1 MTTLTTRKP
10 APQARGSRTRPK
22 AGLKKARADESWD
35 FRKADTKRLTHGIH
49 PYPAM
54 MIPQVAARLISRYG
68 AAGDVLF
75 DPYCGT
81 GTSLL
86 EAKLAGMDA
95 VGTDLNPLA
104 RLIASVKT
112 AEQDVGKLAK
122 QIDRFD
128 AWAQKATASNNGEVG
143 IPDFPN
149 IDYWFAGE
157 VQYDL
162 AAISNF
168 IDSVANT
175 EIANFFK
182 VAFSQ
187 TIRECSW
194 TKNSEFKL
202 VRMKDEQRKRFEPD
216 AYGTMAEILR
226 RNHRAMR
233 DLSEVSPGGVAKVCS
248 FDTVEGIPDN
258 VIPPESVDLVVTSPP
273 YGDSRTT
280 VAYGQFSRLS
290 NQWLGFHEASRL
302 DNDLMGGRGTSH
314 EMKFGI
320 PKIDD
325 TVAEI
330 ARVDQKRAG
339 EVVSFFADYE
349 KSILNVAQVVKPG
362 GTACYV
368 VGNRTVKGVQI
379 PTDLITASFFESNGF
394 THLESILRNIPNK
407 RMPYK
412 NSPTNVS
419 GVIADTMKREV
430 VVVCQKYCSS
440 ASLGHSI
447 ETALR
452 KAVSNARMKL

>member
-1 MTTLTTRKP
+1 MTTLTTRKT
-10 APQARGSRTRPK
+10 APQAGGSRARPK

-35 FRKADTKRLTHGIH
+35 FRKADTKQLTHGIH

-68 AAGDVLF
+68 VAGDVLL

-104 RLIASVKT
+104 RLIASIKT
-112 AEQDVGKLAK
+112 TELDVGKLAK
-122 QIDRFD
+122 HIDRFD
-128 AWAQKATASNNGEVG
+128 ALAQETAADSTEANGTVADKAAISKNGELK

-149 IDYWFAGE
+149 IDYWFAEE

-162 AAISNF
+162 AVISHF
-168 IDSVANT
+168 IDSVADS

-202 VRMKDEQRKRFEPD
+202 VRMKDEQRERFEPD

-302 DNDLMGGRGTSH
+302 DNDLMGGRGVSH
-314 EMKFGI
+314 ETLFGV
-320 PKIDD
+320 PAVDS

-330 ARVDQKRAG
+330 ARVDPKRAG
-339 EVVSFFADYE
+339 EVVSFFADYQ
-349 KSILNVAQVVKPG
+349 KSIRNVAQVVKPG
-362 GTACYV
+362 GTTCYV

-379 PTDLITASFFESNGF
+379 PTDEITASFFEANGF
-394 THLESILRNIPNK
+394 THLESIVRNIPNK

-419 GVIADTMKREV
+419 GVIADTMKREII
-430 VVVCQKYCSS
+430 VVC
-440 ASLGHSI
+440 
-447 ETALR
+447 R
-452 KAVSNARMKL
+452 KD

>member
-1 MTTLTTRKP
+1 MTTLNTRKTV
-10 APQARGSRTRPK
+10 PQARRARARPK

-35 FRKADTKRLTHGIH
+35 FRKADTKQLTHGIH

-68 AAGDVLF
+68 VAGDVLF

-104 RLIASVKT
+104 RLIASIKT
-112 AEQDVGKLAK
+112 TELDVDKLAK
-122 QIDRFD
+122 HIDRFD
-128 AWAQKATASNNGEVG
+128 ALAQKAKANGTLASNAAISKNGKVK

-149 IDYWFAGE
+149 IDYWFAEE

-162 AAISNF
+162 ATISHY
-168 IDSVANT
+168 IDSVAYS

-202 VRMKDEQRKRFEPD
+202 VRMKDERRERFEPD

-302 DNDLMGGRGTSH
+302 DNDLMGGRGVSH
-314 EMKFGI
+314 ETLFGV
-320 PKIDD
+320 PAVDS

-330 ARVDQKRAG
+330 ARVDPKRAG
-339 EVVSFFADYE
+339 EVVSFFCRLPKVNLQCRPSGEAWRHNLLC
-349 KSILNVAQVVKPG
+349 SWQQN
-362 GTACYV
+362 C
-368 VGNRTVKGVQI
+368 KG
-379 PTDLITASFFESNGF
+379 
-394 THLESILRNIPNK
+394 RPN
-407 RMPYK
+407 P
-412 NSPTNVS
+412 
-419 GVIADTMKREV
+419 
-430 VVVCQKYCSS
+430 
-440 ASLGHSI
+440 H
-447 ETALR
+447 
-452 KAVSNARMKL
+452 

>member
-10 APQARGSRTRPK
+10 AVKSKAAPRAASKAKPK
-22 AGLKKARADESWD
+22 RLDESWD

-54 MIPQVAARLISRYG
+54 MIPQVAARLIHLHG
-68 AAGDVLF
+68 FAGGLLF

-86 EAKLAGMDA
+86 EAQLAGMNA

-112 AEQDVGKLAK
+112 TEQDLRKLAK
-122 QIDRFD
+122 HIDRFEVL
-128 AWAQKATASNNGEVG
+128 AQSGGANHIGTTE
-143 IPDFPN
+143 IPDFNN
-149 IDYWFAGE
+149 IDYWFAEE
-157 VQYDL
+157 VQCDL
-162 AAISNF
+162 AIISKF
-168 IDSVANT
+168 VGSVASL

-202 VRMKDEQRKRFEPD
+202 VRMKDEQRERFDPD
-216 AYGTMAEILR
+216 PYRMMTEILR
-226 RNHRAMR
+226 RNLRAMR
-233 DLSEVSPGGVAKVCS
+233 DFLEVSPDRAAAKVCS
-248 FDTVEGIPDN
+248 FNTVEGIPHD
-258 VIPPESVDLVVTSPP
+258 VVAPESVDLVVTSPP

-290 NQWLGFHEASRL
+290 NQWLGFHEAAKL
-302 DNDLMGGRGTSH
+302 DNDLMGGRAVSH
-314 EMKFGI
+314 LIKFGVAEV
-320 PKIDD
+320 DG

-330 ARVDQKRAG
+330 ARADQKRAG
-339 EVVSFFADYE
+339 EVVSFFSDYQ
-349 KSILNVAQVVKPG
+349 KSIRNVAQVVKPG
-362 GTACYV
+362 GIVCYV

-379 PTDLITASFFESNGF
+379 PTDKITASFFESTGF
-394 THLESILRNIPNK
+394 THLESIERNIPNK

-419 GVIADTMKREV
+419 GVLANTMKREIIV
-430 VVVCQKYCSS
+430 ICQK
-440 ASLGHSI
+440 A
-447 ETALR
+447 
-452 KAVSNARMKL
+452 

>member
-1 MTTLTTRKP
+1 MTTLTTKRKNP
-10 APQARGSRTRPK
+10 DPPTRTKVGSVTRAK
-22 AGLKKARADESWD
+22 SRNKSHDESWD

-54 MIPQVAARLISRYG
+54 MIPQVAARLISSYG

-86 EAKLAGMDA
+86 EAKLTSMDA

-112 AEQDVGKLAK
+112 TEQDAGKLAK
-122 QIDRFD
+122 HIDRFET
-128 AWAQKATASNNGEVG
+128 WAQKAAAGSPAAHNAAISDNGEVK
-143 IPDFPN
+143 IPNFPN
-149 IDYWFAGE
+149 IDYWFAE
-157 VQYDL
+157 EIQYDL
-162 AAISNF
+162 AVISHF
-168 IDSVANT
+168 IDSVANS
-175 EIANFFK
+175 EIANFLK

-202 VRMKDEQRKRFEPD
+202 VRMKDEQRERFEPD
-216 AYGTMAEILR
+216 AYGTMTEILR
-226 RNHRAMR
+226 RNHMAMQN
-233 DLSEVSPGGVAKVCS
+233 LSEISPSGVAKVCS
-248 FDTVEGIPDN
+248 FDTVEGIPGN

-302 DNDLMGGRGTSH
+302 DNDLMGGRGGSH
-314 EMKFGI
+314 EKKFGV
-320 PKIDD
+320 PAIDD
-325 TVAEI
+325 TVTEI
-330 ARVDQKRAG
+330 AKVDQKRAG
-339 EVVSFFADYE
+339 EVVSFFSDYQ
-349 KSILNVAQVVKPG
+349 KSICNVAQVVKPG

-379 PTDLITASFFESNGF
+379 PTDEITASFFEANGF
-394 THLESILRNIPNK
+394 THLKSIVRNIPNK

-419 GVIADTMKREV
+419 GVIADTMKHEIIV
-430 VVVCQKYCSS
+430 IC
-440 ASLGHSI
+440 
-447 ETALR
+447 R
-452 KAVSNARMKL
+452 KS

>member
-10 APQARGSRTRPK
+10 APQTRGSRARPK

-54 MIPQVAARLISRYG
+54 MIPQVAARLISRHG
-68 AAGDVLF
+68 TAGNVLF

-112 AEQDVGKLAK
+112 TEKDVGKLAK
-122 QIDRFD
+122 HIDRFD
-128 AWAQKATASNNGEVG
+128 AWAQKASTSNALASNNGEVA

-149 IDYWFAGE
+149 IDYWFAEE

-162 AAISNF
+162 AVISHF
-168 IDSVANT
+168 IDSVADS

-202 VRMKDEQRKRFEPD
+202 VRMKDEQRQRFEPD
-216 AYGTMAEILR
+216 AYGMMIEILR
-226 RNHRAMR
+226 RNHMAMR

-248 FDTVEGIPDN
+248 FDTVEGIADN
-258 VIPPESVDLVVTSPP
+258 AVPPESVELVVTSPP

-290 NQWLGFHEASRL
+290 NQWLEFHEASRL
-302 DNDLMGGRGTSH
+302 DNDLMGGRGGLT
-314 EMKFGI
+314 
-320 PKIDD
+320 
-325 TVAEI
+325 
-330 ARVDQKRAG
+330 KRGSAFPR
-339 EVVSFFADYE
+339 STTL
-349 KSILNVAQVVKPG
+349 S
-362 GTACYV
+362 
-368 VGNRTVKGVQI
+368 
-379 PTDLITASFFESNGF
+379 
-394 THLESILRNIPNK
+394 LR
-407 RMPYK
+407 
-412 NSPTNVS
+412 
-419 GVIADTMKREV
+419 
-430 VVVCQKYCSS
+430 
-440 ASLGHSI
+440 
-447 ETALR
+447 
-452 KAVSNARMKL
+452 

>member
-1 MTTLTTRKP
+1 MTTLTTTRKNSE
-10 APQARGSRTRPK
+10 PQKRTK
-22 AGLKKARADESWD
+22 AGSAARAKARNKNHDESWD

-54 MIPQVAARLISRYG
+54 MIPQVAARLIHRYG
-68 AAGDVLF
+68 AAGDILF

-86 EAKLAGMDA
+86 EAKLAGMEA

-112 AEQDVGKLAK
+112 AEQNVEKLAK
-122 QIDRFD
+122 HIDRFD
-128 AWAQKATASNNGEVG
+128 AWAQKAVADSTAASNAAINNNGEIK

-162 AAISNF
+162 AVISHF
-168 IDSVANT
+168 IDSVNDS

-202 VRMKDEQRKRFEPD
+202 VRMKDEQRDRFEPD
-216 AYGTMAEILR
+216 AYGTMTEILR

-233 DLSEVSPGGVAKVCS
+233 ELSAISPGGVAKVCS
-248 FDTVEGIPDN
+248 FDTIEGIADN
-258 VIPPESVDLVVTSPP
+258 VISPESVDIVVTSPP

-290 NQWLGFHEASRL
+290 NQWLGFHEASKL
-302 DNDLMGGRGTSH
+302 DNDLMGGRGRSH
-314 EMKFGI
+314 EMTFGV
-320 PKIDD
+320 PEVDD

-339 EVVSFFADYE
+339 EVVSFFSDYQ
-349 KSILNVAQVVKPG
+349 KSVCNVAQAVKHG
-362 GTACYV
+362 GIACYV
-368 VGNRTVKGVQI
+368 VGNRRVKGVQI
-379 PTDLITASFFESNGF
+379 PTDEITARFFEANGF
-394 THLESILRNIPNK
+394 THLESIVRNIPNK

-419 GVIADTMKREV
+419 GVLADTMKREIIV
-430 VVVCQKYCSS
+430 IC
-440 ASLGHSI
+440 
-447 ETALR
+447 R
-452 KAVSNARMKL
+452 KG